1 MTREVLEE
9 AVESIREMAKA
20 LFIREMAKALF
31 EATIT
36 DGISKREKA
45 KREKAKQYLNALDIA
60 EYAISKLSK
69 EEA

>member
-20 LFIREMAKALF
+20 LF
-31 EATIT
+31 EAAIT
-36 DGISKREKA
+36 DGISKRKKA